1 MGPEGKPTGRLK
13 KIQRDPREETPGP
26 RVASGDFSKQVR
38 SSRFASA
45 HHGSQAANGVE
56 HLSPGLPQHALGQ
69 FAATHAKKTYAVT
82 RNTDLARGPFASCNR
97 EKSPGLAKCNISA
110 PDRNRQPR
118 SALLEAHDHERERC
132 DEEDDPQQQRPTRHP
147 SL

>member
-69 FAATHAKKTYAVT
+69 FAATHAKK
-82 RNTDLARGPFASCNR
+82 NLC
-97 EKSPGLAKCNISA
+97 
-110 PDRNRQPR
+110 
-118 SALLEAHDHERERC
+118 
-132 DEEDDPQQQRPTRHP
+132 RHA
-147 SL
+147 